1 MVKIIEELAYHVKI
15 DSVELN
21 MLNNNES
28 FEITVAGIKIILS
41 R

>member
-1 MVKIIEELAYHVKI
+1 MVKIIEELTYHVKI

-28 FEITVAGIKIILS
+28 FEITVAGIKILLS

>member
-1 MVKIIEELAYHVKI
+1 MAKITEELTYHVKI
-15 DSVELN
+15 DAVELN

-28 FEITVAGIKIILS
+28 FKIDVAGIKILLS